1 MTSLKDKANP
11 INGLYAA
18 LICDVQELVVEQR
31 ITNELLAENGKK
43 HDATNVFKQEQ
54 QDGDIKSRKRTEKQN
69 KQSAGLHVISI
80 AIACAAF
87 YISIA
92 GLNNGFVIWLKGLV

>member
-1 MTSLKDKANP
+1 MSDLKDKANP

-18 LICDVQELVVEQR
+18 LICEIQELVVEQR

-43 HDATNVFKQEQ
+43 HDTTNVFKQEQ
-54 QDGDIKSRKRTEKQN
+54 QDGDIKFRKLSTKM
-69 KQSAGLHVISI
+69 GLFSVGI
-80 AIACAAF
+80 ALTAL

-92 GLNNGFVIWLKGLV
+92 GADSAFAEMVRATLKGWGVL